1 MKKILF
7 LILFAGSAL
16 SSLAYD
22 YPYLAFQTSN
32 GSVTTV
38 AVESLTLT
46 VSGSSLVATN
56 DDGSVTLSLSDLSK
70 MYFTTEAATGISNV
84 SSNTGNEVDVYT
96 IAGIYIGR
104 YSSFASAR
112 DRLGSG
118 VYIVKSES
126 RTQKITVK

>member
-70 MYFTTEAATGISNV
+70 MYFTTEAATGISNERR
-84 SSNTGNEVDVYT
+84 G
-96 IAGIYIGR
+96 GR
-104 YSSFASAR
+104 LHHCRHLHRALFQLCQR
-112 DRLGSG
+112 TRQTWKRR
-118 VYIVKSES
+118 VHSEI
-126 RTQKITVK
+126 RK

>member
-1 MKKILF
+1 
-7 LILFAGSAL
+7 
-16 SSLAYD
+16 
-22 YPYLAFQTSN
+22 
-32 GSVTTV
+32 
-38 AVESLTLT
+38 
-46 VSGSSLVATN
+46 
-56 DDGSVTLSLSDLSK
+56 

-84 SSNTGNEVDVYT
+84 SSNTSDEVDVYT